1 VVVLGTAETKVLVG
15 RCLPVGFLNLWCHI
29 VMKAVGGFHR
39 LMVGDIGVVGLANVA
54 EVAMDGGWV
63 RDAVVQTDAL
73 ASIPLGKGYRLC
85 IGALQ
90 VLLFL
95 Y

>member
-1 VVVLGTAETKVLVG
+1 
-15 RCLPVGFLNLWCHI
+15 
-29 VMKAVGGFHR
+29 MKAVGGFHR
-39 LMVGDIGVVGLANVA
+39 LMVGDIGVVGLAYVA